1 MTVKILSNEL
11 IIQLNKEIGK
21 IISQKIELVDIHGI
35 VEECVASTYDN
46 ISDNTSTS
54 DDFNQTEYTELPYD
68 ISSSLISLALNP
80 AK

>member
-21 IISQKIELVDIHGI
+21 IISQKIELLDIHGI

-46 ISDNTSTS
+46 ISDNIDKQINTAIENLRIVR
-54 DDFNQTEYTELPYD
+54 D
-68 ISSSLISLALNP
+68 
-80 AK
+80 